1 MPLHRDEI
9 PGALKTNQ
17 YAPAYLALVSNAMS
31 WGTSTLLRESFGIG
45 LNDWR
50 VIAALAMRPG
60 LTSGGLSQL
69 LGLTK
74 SVVSRST
81 TYLTEEGLIGSDESN
96 GNRRLYLT
104 EQGLD
109 LYNRVLPA
117 ALQRQEMLLTGFTPE
132 ERTELMGYLLRMYRN
147 LKPST
152 SLEESPSSGGEQFG
166 APGVPIGRL
175 LIGSGDLEE
184 RRLAEPPGGE

>member
-1 MPLHRDEI
+1 MGRKDAPHVPLHRDEI
-9 PGALKTNQ
+9 PGALKTQQ

-31 WGTSTLLRESFGIG
+31 WGTSTLLRETFGIG

-60 LTSGGLSQL
+60 LTSGGLSSL

-109 LYNRVLPA
+109 LYQRVLPA
-117 ALQRQEMLLTGFTPE
+117 ALQRQETLLTGFTPE
-132 ERTELMGYLLRMYRN
+132 ERAELMGYLVRMYRN

-152 SLEESPSSGGEQFG
+152 SL
-166 APGVPIGRL
+166 
-175 LIGSGDLEE
+175 D
-184 RRLAEPPGGE
+184 

>member
-1 MPLHRDEI
+1 MPLHRDAA
-9 PGALKTNQ
+9 PGALQTDQ

-31 WGTSTLLRESFGIG
+31 WGTSALLRETFGIG

-60 LTSGGLSQL
+60 LTSGGLTQL

-81 TYLTEEGLIGSDESN
+81 TYLAEEGLVGSEESD
-96 GNRRLYLT
+96 GARCLYLT
-104 EQGLD
+104 DQGLD
-109 LYNRVLPA
+109 LYDRVLPT
-117 ALQRQEMLLTGFTPE
+117 ALDRQETLFAGFTQE
-132 ERTELMGYLLRMYRN
+132 ERSELMGYLLRMYRN

-152 SLEESPSSGGEQFG
+152 PL
-166 APGVPIGRL
+166 
-175 LIGSGDLEE
+175 D
-184 RRLAEPPGGE
+184 

>member
-9 PGALKTNQ
+9 PGALQTDQ

-31 WGTSTLLRESFGIG
+31 WGSSTLLRETFGIG

-60 LTSGGLSQL
+60 VTSGGLSSL

-104 EQGLD
+104 DRGFD
-109 LYNRVLPA
+109 LYHRVLPA
-117 ALQRQEMLLTGFTPE
+117 ALQRQETLLTGFTPE

-147 LKPST
+147 LKPSN
-152 SLEESPSSGGEQFG
+152 SQE
-166 APGVPIGRL
+166 
-175 LIGSGDLEE
+175 
-184 RRLAEPPGGE
+184 

>member
-9 PGALKTNQ
+9 PGALQTDQ
-17 YAPAYLALVSNAMS
+17 YAPAYLSLVSNAMS
-31 WGTSTLLRESFGIG
+31 WGSSTLLRETFGIG

-81 TYLTEEGLIGSDESN
+81 TYLTEEGLIGSDESD
-96 GNRRLYLT
+96 GTRRLYLT

-109 LYNRVLPA
+109 LYHRVLPA
-117 ALQRQEMLLTGFTPE
+117 ALQRQETLLTGFTPE

-147 LKPST
+147 LKPS
-152 SLEESPSSGGEQFG
+152 PSQE
-166 APGVPIGRL
+166 
-175 LIGSGDLEE
+175 
-184 RRLAEPPGGE
+184 

>member
-1 MPLHRDEI
+1 MPLHRDAI
-9 PGALKTNQ
+9 PGALQTDQ

-31 WGTSTLLRESFGIG
+31 WGSSTVLRETFGIG

-81 TYLTEEGLIGSDESN
+81 TSLTEEMLIGSEESI
-96 GNRRLYLT
+96 GVRRLYLT
-104 EQGLD
+104 DRGLA
-109 LYNRVLPA
+109 LYHRVLPT
-117 ALQRQEMLLTGFTPE
+117 ALQRQETLLTGFTPQ

-152 SLEESPSSGGEQFG
+152 SQE
-166 APGVPIGRL
+166 
-175 LIGSGDLEE
+175 
-184 RRLAEPPGGE
+184 